1 MPLGDKGCI
10 PPQSSLEDA
19 QGAEV
24 LVRLLSQ
31 LSEIMTSKIFCR
43 VIFTFSL
50 FFHCVFSQLIP
61 EVVHCSLEM
70 NTYSLPNHHADKM
83 ISCTDADE
91 LTYACVQ
98 SKCNKG
104 NQARFKNCTIPGSTK
119 SLTRQII
126 TPLVFTAFTQCDQIH
141 VASGIDS
148 SGKQISNARCEPS
161 SNPAPGSRPTCGEC
175 YVASFATLIRAHCDE
190 QLRRL

>member
-1 MPLGDKGCI
+1 MSNSCRCRRNSTAWQEVTLINATSMPLGVKGCL
-10 PPQSSLEDA
+10 PPQSSLEDV
-19 QGAEV
+19 QGADV
-24 LVRLLSQ
+24 LVHR
-31 LSEIMTSKIFCR
+31 FC
-43 VIFTFSL
+43 L
-50 FFHCVFSQLIP
+50 
-61 EVVHCSLEM
+61 
-70 NTYSLPNHHADKM
+70 A
-83 ISCTDADE
+83 CTDADE

-104 NQARFKNCTIPGSTK
+104 KQARFKNCTIPGSTK
-119 SLTRQII
+119 SLTGQII
-126 TPLVFTAFTQCDQIH
+126 TPLVFTAFTQY

-175 YVASFATLIRAHCDE
+175 YVASFATLIRPHCDE